1 MRGPRRGNCGRCEP
15 PPYDGARRPHGGAP
29 ARRRARSGARR
40 RSPDPPGAPSRD
52 ARSRAGPIPML
63 REKTARACCGPCS
76 VSFPGRWGRVNGPTI
91 RIRAYL
97 ALGLLVCGCS
107 GGVLLSRSL
116 VGAVPLALGGLASGF
131 GMGPGVSLP
140 RCGRRDG
147 GGVVVRWGRVPP
159 PTVCVGGVGGL
170 VLGCVVDAVGSPGAC
185 ACRLNRL
192 PPLVWGGLCGVCS
205 CWPISTGRLSPLPGV
220 HLRPIHPVVCWGPS
234 ATPVGVVWRPG
245 LGGGFPLR
253 CFQRLPVPNVAN
265 QRCPWRDNW
274 RTRGSSVPVLSYWGR
289 VSSSLLRAQRIGT
302 ELSHDVL
309 NPARVPL

>member
-1 MRGPRRGNCGRCEP
+1 MGC
-15 PPYDGARRPHGGAP
+15 GARVGLGF
-29 ARRRARSGARR
+29 
-40 RSPDPPGAPSRD
+40 PP
-52 ARSRAGPIPML
+52 L
-63 REKTARACCGPCS
+63 
-76 VSFPGRWGRVNGPTI
+76 
-91 RIRAYL
+91 
-97 ALGLLVCGCS
+97 
-107 GGVLLSRSL
+107 
-116 VGAVPLALGGLASGF
+116 
-131 GMGPGVSLP
+131 
-140 RCGRRDG
+140 
-147 GGVVVRWGRVPP
+147 
-159 PTVCVGGVGGL
+159 VGGVGGL
-170 VLGCVVDAVGSPGAC
+170 VLGCVVDAVGSSGAC
-185 ACRLNRL
+185 VALSSAPSSCSRGRPGVGVAPVLGLFPR
-192 PPLVWGGLCGVCS
+192 VVGGVVCGVCS